1 MSNPTENPNI
11 WTVIIAI
18 VTTLGGS
25 KVWELWQKK
34 LELSK
39 EREAQKMAQDVTY
52 RDDLWKRIATLE
64 ESLNKSIEDRQEL
77 MNKITNLSKEL
88 ARLEVKVVYLE
99 RENKLLT
106 DKLQLINGIEES
118 QANGGTDE
126 R

>member
-1 MSNPTENPNI
+1 
-11 WTVIIAI
+11 
-18 VTTLGGS
+18 
-25 KVWELWQKK
+25 
-34 LELSK
+34 
-39 EREAQKMAQDVTY
+39 
-52 RDDLWKRIATLE
+52 
-64 ESLNKSIEDRQEL
+64 

-99 RENKLLT
+99 RENKLFT